1 MLTSWRICS
10 DVIHLRSWIMNKVEE
25 VADAIANALR
35 AQIGLV
41 LRSEEALVAANAA
54 ISTLQP
60 LYEKRIRTA
69 LATWQR
75 LNSERKARGKKWLH
89 GTGDM
94 PDALDMPSGPLPDY
108 LAAAIREE

>member
-1 MLTSWRICS
+1 
-10 DVIHLRSWIMNKVEE
+10 MNKVEE

-41 LRSEEALVAANAA
+41 LRSEEALVAAHAA

-60 LYEKRIRTA
+60 IHERRIRTA

-75 LNSERKARGKKWLH
+75 LNSEHKARAKKWLH

-94 PDALDMPSGPLPDY
+94 PDVPNMASGPLSDY
-108 LAAAIREE
+108 LAAAIVEG